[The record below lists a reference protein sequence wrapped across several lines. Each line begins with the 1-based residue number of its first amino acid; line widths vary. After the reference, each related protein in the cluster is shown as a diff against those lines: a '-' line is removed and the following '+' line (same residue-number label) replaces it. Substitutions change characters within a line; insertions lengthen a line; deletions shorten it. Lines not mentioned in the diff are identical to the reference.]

1 MVCLADLPGE
11 TSLIW
16 EEQPDP
22 LDQVWASLHGMCVC
36 LGRVEINNG
45 KPGAKYTVNLYTL
58 ECMADY
64 SDSLAYFTT
73 TLFSYCHT
81 AGFIHNCVP
90 WPCDI
95 HRSY

>member
-11 TSLIW
+11 TSQIW

-36 LGRVEINNG
+36 LGRGKINNG
-45 KPGAKYTVNLYTL
+45 KRCEIHSQPVHAR
-58 ECMADY
+58 MADY